1 MGWVIAVIYGMEGA
15 GHQQGVLLWFG
26 NVRLS
31 TTMWHYPTSLGRWGT
46 DRGVAVRAEWR
57 GGQEIVTEIT
67 RIGPNRTSRSS

>member
-26 NVRLS
+26 NVRLT
-31 TTMWHYPTSLGRWGT
+31 TTMWHYPTNLGRWDT

-57 GGQEIVTEIT
+57 VVKK
-67 RIGPNRTSRSS
+67 